1 MQLLTYVLP
10 SSPSLKISDGYRLL
24 PSASDIGFFAK
35 YADASAIGSCA
46 TVIIGVCRW
55 YVCTYVY
62 KEHVATEDV
71 GLGLYVG
78 SSSQAAG
85 AGSRRRLACAFT

>member
-1 MQLLTYVLP
+1 VMG
-10 SSPSLKISDGYRLL
+10 IGYYHRHRTTAYLVGHRLL
-24 PSASDIGFFAK
+24 
-35 YADASAIGSCA
+35 C
-46 TVIIGVCRW
+46 TVRRIGVCRW